1 MGEGVQLT
9 KNSRKGIVVDCRSA
23 TLEIPRAS
31 GSGVFCIPG
40 SHHGRRRS
48 LSITRNGVTADPL
61 GPASCFVHVTTGPLA
76 LGSRPMARLALRAM
90 AILAGTIFLASSGIF
105 FLIHLSGDPT
115 YGFLPVTT
123 SPEVRDA
130 VRERLGL
137 DRPLVEQYLL
147 FLQDSFTLD
156 FGYSWSMRQPAV
168 DAVMNGFPKTMQLA
182 LTGTVTA
189 VLLGVAVG
197 VVTSAR
203 RSGPA
208 EWLLSAT
215 TLVGLAIPGFWLGT
229 LLILLFAVQLGW
241 FPSSGSSG
249 WRSMVLPVVAL
260 TLHPASMIA
269 RLVRANMREV
279 ESTTYIR
286 TARAK
291 GLPLFVVQWRHML
304 PNAILPAV
312 AYVGLHA
319 AGLIGGAIVIE
330 SVFAYPGVGRMALQ
344 AALERDLPVIHAFV
358 VLSAAM
364 EVLINVLVDLTAMV
378 IDPRLR
384 ASQVASHAT

>member
-1 MGEGVQLT
+1 
-9 KNSRKGIVVDCRSA
+9 
-23 TLEIPRAS
+23 
-31 GSGVFCIPG
+31 
-40 SHHGRRRS
+40 
-48 LSITRNGVTADPL
+48 
-61 GPASCFVHVTTGPLA
+61 
-76 LGSRPMARLALRAM
+76 MARLALRAM

-364 EVLINVLVDLTAMV
+364 VVLINVLVDLTAMV